1 MKQIVKAAALLTGF
15 SVLTR
20 AVGFLYRIYLSRTL
34 GAEYLGIYQIVLSV
48 FTVFLTLTSSGIPV
62 TVSRYTAKY
71 GKSGNHSAQ
80 NSIVTA
86 ACCLGLVI
94 SASLSAILLLFRGAF
109 SYLFADQRCMPVF
122 LALLPGF
129 LASSVYSAFRGGL
142 WGRKSYF
149 SYSLVE
155 FLEELS
161 MVLAGVLLISGVDQ
175 IMGQTIRAGAAV
187 SISYTV
193 SAALTVILYFRRGG
207 RLSRFSSQLKPL
219 IRSSAPITSVRL
231 ASCVLNSFIA
241 IILPAR
247 LTLYGYS
254 DALALFGVFSGM
266 VMPLLFLP
274 GTVTGSINL
283 VLVPE
288 ISSSNH
294 ELEKH
299 HLRSK
304 IETAFNFSLAVACI
318 AFPAYLA
325 CGSQFASSLYHSET
339 AGTLLRNNAFL
350 MIPMA
355 LSMVS
360 STVYNSLGFEYKA
373 MISFFVGAV
382 VMLLCLWFLPK
393 FIGIYALTVGHFAN
407 QVICILLNLT
417 GIRKAVPL
425 SSKFLTNTLILL
437 GFGIASGFFAY
448 ECMQLFGLFLPPLFA
463 SFLAMGIGM
472 AFSLTIA
479 LLFKIIDISAIL
491 KKS

>member
-1 MKQIVKAAALLTGF
+1 MKQIVKAAALLTVF
-15 SVLTR
+15 SILTR

-48 FTVFLTLTSSGIPV
+48 FSVFLTITSSGIPV

-71 GKSGNHSAQ
+71 GRNGNRSAQ
-80 NSIVTA
+80 NGIVTA
-86 ACCLGLVI
+86 ACCLSLAI
-94 SASLSAILLLFRGAF
+94 STILSAVMLLFRDAF
-109 SYLFADQRCMPVF
+109 SYLFADRRCMPVF

-161 MVLAGVLLISGVDQ
+161 MVLAGVLLISGADRLA
-175 IMGQTIRAGAAV
+175 GKTIRAGAAV
-187 SISYTV
+187 SVSYTV
-193 SAALTVILYFRRGG
+193 SAVLTVILYFRRGG
-207 RLSRFSSQLKPL
+207 RLAGLSGRLKPL

-231 ASCVLNSFIA
+231 ASCALNSFIA

-274 GTVTGSINL
+274 NTITGSINL

-288 ISSSNH
+288 ISSSNN
-294 ELEKH
+294 ESEKQS
-299 HLRSK
+299 LSNK
-304 IETAFNFSLAVACI
+304 IESAFNFSLAVACI

-325 CGSQFASSLYHSET
+325 CGSQFASALYHSET
-339 AGTLLRNNAFL
+339 AGALLRNNAFL

-360 STVYNSLGFEYKA
+360 GTVYNSLGFEYKA
-373 MISFFVGAV
+373 MRSFLIGAGM
-382 VMLLCLWFLPK
+382 MLLCLWFLPK

-407 QVICILLNLT
+407 QTICILLNLT
-417 GIRKAVPL
+417 GIRKTVPL
-425 SSKFLTNTLILL
+425 NYKFLTNTLILL
-437 GFGIASGFFAY
+437 GVGTASGFFAR

-463 SFLAMGIGM
+463 AIPAMGIGM

-479 LLFKIIDISAIL
+479 LLFRIIDISAIL
-491 KKS
+491 KKA

>member
-20 AVGFLYRIYLSRTL
+20 AVGFFYRIYLSRTL

-71 GKSGNHSAQ
+71 GKAGNYAAQ

-94 SASLSAILLLFRGAF
+94 SAVLCAVLLLFRNVF

-161 MVLAGVLLISGVDQ
+161 MVLAGILLISGVDKL
-175 IMGQTIRAGAAV
+175 MGQAVRAGLAV

-193 SAALTVILYFRRGG
+193 SAVLTVILYFRRGG

-219 IRSSAPITSVRL
+219 VKSAAPITSVRL

-247 LTLYGYS
+247 LTLYGYT

-288 ISSSNH
+288 ISSSNND
-294 ELEKH
+294 LERQTLKH
-299 HLRSK
+299 K

-325 CGSQFASSLYHSET
+325 CGSQFAAALYNSQT
-339 AGTLLRNNAFL
+339 AGTLLQRNAFL

-360 STVYNSLGFEYKA
+360 STVYNSLGYEYKA
-373 MISFFVGAV
+373 MISFFIGAV
-382 VMLLCLWFLPK
+382 IMLLCLWFLPK
-393 FIGIYALTVGHFAN
+393 YIGIYALTVGHFAN
-407 QVICILLNLT
+407 QVVCILLNLS
-417 GIRKAVPL
+417 GIHKTVPL
-425 SSKFLTNTLILL
+425 SGKFLTNTLILL
-437 GFGIASGFFAY
+437 AFGAASGFFAY
-448 ECMQLFGLFLPPLFA
+448 QSMQLFSLFLPVLPA
-463 SFLAMGIGM
+463 TFLAMGLGM
-472 AFSLTIA
+472 GFSLAVA
-479 LLFKIIDISAIL
+479 LLFRIIDLSAVL